1 MFKRLNMVAEAVDPT
16 TAGGGVDPGQGTP
29 PGAADPNP
37 PPDEPRALGSPTP
50 GDDAGDPDPQDA
62 APAGPRRPE
71 NAIPHSRVREM
82 LARAREESR
91 RAAFDEARQQ
101 LAPIFE
107 QLDPKRLRQQLATE
121 MLQALGQEPKRP
133 EPKPVTAEQLEELNR
148 RIDGRFTQYERQQ
161 QAEQLRVQDERIATS
176 QMQELKETHGDLFEA
191 YPDLEEDIAN
201 LWGSP
206 WAIEQGLTVK
216 QIGDWKVSRLIGAI
230 GKYNEG
236 YANRAADQTRGVT
249 PIRPGSTRAPA
260 PRKTP
265 DVSTDEGARAEALRL
280 LGAK

>member
-1 MFKRLNMVAEAVDPT
+1 
-16 TAGGGVDPGQGTP
+16 
-29 PGAADPNP
+29 
-37 PPDEPRALGSPTP
+37 
-50 GDDAGDPDPQDA
+50 
-62 APAGPRRPE
+62 
-71 NAIPHSRVREM
+71 M